1 MALAILRFEG
11 VEGDVA
17 RFQAD
22 IGHNAFFL
30 YAVGDGTTEAVHGME
45 VLAAPRF
52 TSPLQPLAPT
62 RRGRFALEVPLT
74 LFDRENRHMQL
85 MSFRN
90 AQRHG
95 PALSDVV
102 PVGAW
107 RQAVAAGLAI
117 ARADRSLRAMAAPGA
132 RAAPFSISEARR
144 RPEYSTA
151 MFWQALLGLLPQV
164 LPAVAP
170 LLGRLFDGDEPTA
183 AAGAGAGGASGEA
196 GAKPSVFGQLGELLA
211 KPETKALV
219 EQLVQIFAPET
230 AKKPDAAAGAAGG
243 GTSGI
248 AAPKALGRGLLVV
261 PRVGGVGGSRLA
273 LSRAHTAARGGPRA
287 GAPLA
292 RAQLVD
298 GGVVTGPALAGLVSS
313 ALPALLPL
321 LQKLATPEMLNTLF
335 ANTSPQATLGG
346 LVDVLMDPNRK
357 QFERLWQHTPQV
369 GPNVL
374 PALLLQ
380 MGTAGSPIPAYRRI
394 DAVTLSVEGLVQVAV
409 HGVPRVAVRAGRDVE
424 LSLTVQA
431 PRPIAGAELHWQLKR
446 LATRE
451 TVAHDV
457 VRLERVD
464 PGALPPITVS
474 AAALAA
480 LPVPDDYTLCVH
492 LVWKRRDGERIGARR
507 SVVLTLAGEYQFDR
521 VESTPAGAA
530 SAEPVPLADA
540 VAYRELWHRV
550 WEGRLTGP
558 DRARRIECR
567 YYYALDDGPEAA
579 RMETRQRKVRGA
591 DGRTTLRLETGLR
604 VGVGVL
610 ARLAD
615 ALAGAEPPP
624 DEEAGE
630 GAVVAAPLDAERLAA
645 LRAPDFR
652 ARFAQAATAQVTLR
666 GREGERCALWV
677 YPEVKLETVIL
688 KRASAVNEA
697 GFVTGYQEVPVRV
710 PLPALAHFVGTRT
723 DR

>member
-17 RFQAD
+17 RFEAD

-30 YAVGDGTTEAVHGME
+30 YAVGEGTTDAVHGMQ

-52 TSPLQPLAPT
+52 TSPLRSLAPT
-62 RRGRFALEVPLT
+62 KRGRFALEVPLT

-95 PALSDVV
+95 PALSDIVS
-102 PVGAW
+102 VGAW
-107 RQAVAAGLAI
+107 RQAAAAGLSI
-117 ARADRSLRAMAAPGA
+117 ARAGRSLAASSARRG

-151 MFWQALLGLLPQV
+151 MFWGALLGLLPQV

-170 LLGRLFDGDEPTA
+170 LLGRLFGGGEKP
-183 AAGAGAGGASGEA
+183 AAGAGGGGASGEA
-196 GAKPSVFGQLGELLA
+196 AAKPDVFDQLGALLA
-211 KPETKALV
+211 KPETKGLV
-219 EQLVQIFAPET
+219 EQLVQIFAPDA
-230 AKKPDAAAGAAGG
+230 AKKPDAAAGASGSTA
-243 GTSGI
+243 GI
-248 AAPKALGRGLLVV
+248 AAPKAL
-261 PRVGGVGGSRLA
+261 
-273 LSRAHTAARGGPRA
+273 SRA
-287 GAPLA
+287 
-292 RAQLVD
+292 QVVD
-298 GGVVTGPALAGLVSS
+298 GGVITGPALAGLVSS

-335 ANTSPQATLGG
+335 ANTNPQATLGG
-346 LVDVLMDPNRK
+346 VVDVLMDPNRK
-357 QFERLWQHTPQV
+357 QFERLWQHTPNV

-380 MGTAGSPIPAYRRI
+380 MGTAASPIPAYRRI
-394 DAVTLSVEGLVQVAV
+394 DAVTLSIEGLVQVAV
-409 HGVPRVAVRAGRDVE
+409 HGIPRVAVRAGRDVE
-424 LSLTVQA
+424 LSLAVQA
-431 PRPIAGAELHWQLKR
+431 PRPITGAELHWQLKR

-457 VRLERVD
+457 VRLERVE
-464 PGALPPITVS
+464 PGALPPVTLS
-474 AAALAA
+474 SAALAA
-480 LPVPDDYTLCVH
+480 LPVPDDYTLSFH

-521 VESTPAGAA
+521 VESTPAGAE
-530 SAEPVPLADA
+530 SAEPIPLADV

-550 WEGRLTGP
+550 WEGRLAGP
-558 DRARRIECR
+558 DHSRRIECR
-567 YYYALDDGPEAA
+567 YYYALHDGAETA

-591 DGRTTLRLETGLR
+591 DGRTTLRLATGLR
-604 VGVGVL
+604 VGAGVL

-615 ALAGAEPPP
+615 GLAEVGPPP
-624 DEEAGE
+624 DEEAGD
-630 GAVVAAPLDAERLAA
+630 GAAAAAPLDAERLAA
-645 LRAPDFR
+645 LRSPDFR

-697 GFVTGYQEVPVRV
+697 GFVTAYDEVPVRV